1 MSTSEELGSLI
12 QRLRGGVYGVNRIAL
27 CHEAADA
34 IERLQSLA
42 LQERAAERARC
53 ASLSRGA
60 IYAALEAG
68 SADAMRII
76 CELHQRLTDPNV
88 AINLPP

>member
-42 LQERAAERARC
+42 LQERAAERERC
-53 ASLSRGA
+53 AKHLLEVAGECPEGGA
-60 IYAALEAG
+60 VRSTLEACAG
-68 SADAMRII
+68 ALLMGG
-76 CELHQRLTDPNV
+76 LTDK
-88 AINLPP
+88 